1 MSRWNTPHALWLKYI
16 GLEHRNFFMLF
27 NYYVSMRWE
36 ELEHDYEKNN
46 AMRLQSTYFIILMT
60 TKTDIIN
67 LRGDMQNLQCMTFN
81 SFILLHII

>member
-1 MSRWNTPHALWLKYI
+1 
-16 GLEHRNFFMLF
+16 MLF
-27 NYYVSMRWE
+27 NFYVSMRWE
-36 ELEHDYEKNN
+36 ELEHAYEKNN
-46 AMRLQSTYFIILMT
+46 AMPLQSAYFIILMT